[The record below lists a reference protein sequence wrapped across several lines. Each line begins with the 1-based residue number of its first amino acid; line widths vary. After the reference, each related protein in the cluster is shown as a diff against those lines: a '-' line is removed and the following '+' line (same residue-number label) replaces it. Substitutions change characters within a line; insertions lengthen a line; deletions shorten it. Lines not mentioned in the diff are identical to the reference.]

1 MAIRQS
7 RGITLGK
14 GTPQRLEGQN
24 GDITIRSSRK
34 GLKLYVKESN
44 KWHSVDL
51 GINLRQIASTVRK
64 LEDEVKKLSTKTN
77 NTPVV
82 DKILLRQSGGTSA
95 VGIQNKSG
103 NIAFRNS
110 TDTADGKLQSVP
122 FDIGTDNTAGKGWG
136 QFYYDSSS
144 SSHYLESNGLLI
156 VTQLNAPDATEQASV
171 FMMSKEADSIVRFNE
186 RVSSK
191 FIMGYDHLKA
201 DGSTSDA
208 RFKIHTGGSFADDS
222 VFNLDANGTYIM
234 GNVGIGTTSPTEAL
248 DVTGNIH
255 CSGSLTADSL
265 VTASL
270 ISHEGDTNTLIAF
283 GTDTVTIKA
292 GNEAFITIVE
302 DGTQDNIQIG
312 DGGDIDINLNT
323 QLFVEGSSGNVG
335 IGTTSPTTTLDVEG
349 TVSYKHTTIT
359 ASSDAINVSAT
370 TVLECDTSGGH
381 IRVGGFA
388 GGVQGQI
395 VHVLKSTAD
404 SFRVIVEHDETP
416 AAGAS
421 QRIFTSGASDIT
433 ITARGGVTCYC
444 TGSEWIV
451 LNK

>member
-234 GNVGIGTTSPTEAL
+234 GNVGIGTTSPT
-248 DVTGNIH
+248 
-255 CSGSLTADSL
+255 
-265 VTASL
+265 
-270 ISHEGDTNTLIAF
+270 
-283 GTDTVTIKA
+283 
-292 GNEAFITIVE
+292 
-302 DGTQDNIQIG
+302 
-312 DGGDIDINLNT
+312 
-323 QLFVEGSSGNVG
+323 
-335 IGTTSPTTTLDVEG
+335 TTLDVEG

>member
-110 TDTADGKLQSVP
+110 NDTGEAKVQAVP
-122 FDIGTDNTAGKGWG
+122 FDIGTNNSSGKGWG

-144 SSHYLESNGLLI
+144 KSHFLESRGLVNYANLH
-156 VTQLNAPDATEQASV
+156 NPDSTANSKITLVSDEGDSV
-171 FMMSKEADSIVRFNE
+171 LGLME
-186 RVSSK
+186 RANVK
-191 FIMGYDHLKA
+191 YILGYDHLKA
-201 DGSTSDA
+201 DGSTSDS
-208 RFKIHTGGSFADDS
+208 RFKIHTGSAFADDS
-222 VFNLDANGTYIM
+222 IFNLDANGTYIM
-234 GNVGIGTTSPTEAL
+234 
-248 DVTGNIH
+248 
-255 CSGSLTADSL
+255 
-265 VTASL
+265 
-270 ISHEGDTNTLIAF
+270 
-283 GTDTVTIKA
+283 
-292 GNEAFITIVE
+292 
-302 DGTQDNIQIG
+302 
-312 DGGDIDINLNT
+312 
-323 QLFVEGSSGNVG
+323 GNVG

-395 VHVLKSTAD
+395 IHVLKSTAD
-404 SFRVIVEHDETP
+404 SFRVIVEHDEAP

-451 LNK
+451 LDK